1 MTSAA
6 KPALLSKADF
16 AAMGAIA
23 TARQEN
29 LRTMFKGTT
38 IVADIGLSGWTA
50 RLEEFKTQGLDP
62 IVEVAEKQVE
72 RSRITMTGFHTG
84 KAVVADK
91 SIKDKVSSL
100 NYKNLEFQFNRVVR
114 SKLPF

>member
-38 IVADIGLSGWTA
+38 IVADIGLPSGWRA
-50 RLEEFKTQGLDP
+50 SSP
-62 IVEVAEKQVE
+62 
-72 RSRITMTGFHTG
+72 SRT
-84 KAVVADK
+84 K
-91 SIKDKVSSL
+91 S
-100 NYKNLEFQFNRVVR
+100 RR
-114 SKLPF
+114 